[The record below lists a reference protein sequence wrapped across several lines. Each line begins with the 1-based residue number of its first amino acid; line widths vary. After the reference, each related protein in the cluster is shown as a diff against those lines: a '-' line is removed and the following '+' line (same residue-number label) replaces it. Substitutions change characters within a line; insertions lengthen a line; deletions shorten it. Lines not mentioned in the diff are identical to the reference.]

1 MALLSRPPSLRGPV
15 RRPAQDHTRNDGRP
29 PMKKQRTLDEYGM
42 RRRRSSPDCLGT
54 TATTTTSTTTVT
66 QEMHPVGNPRPVKPP
81 LNAARP
87 RTSTRRARRNSS
99 SSIDSLASDA
109 QLKTPSQLHVNGNG
123 SARNIR
129 VPDRTPSAVQNLRDE
144 SPDPLDTIS
153 PVVAATPTRPRPTT
167 STHAPDP
174 ENIHPNVSPTT
185 TRITRQNDSE
195 PNARVAEVVEKD
207 ETQPKPEQPNVVS
220 PTAATRSHQ
229 KRKSD
234 ILERELLL
242 PTPASAPAPAATER
256 RSLRSADTGARCKSE
271 LAQYFYNYEQ
281 IISLDSP
288 KPVVETLAANTII
301 ALVDDLSEPLPFT
314 SPPDPTPFGNPL
326 EKLFDCESITLPLPI
341 KQPPE
346 DPLSEEF
353 FFRSHR
359 RFERQEKQLRNIE
372 RDRAQHEKQ
381 QLDRLLEELRS
392 QDWLRVMGLPSV
404 HESEKKFYE
413 PKRQILIQ
421 ELVAL
426 LNKFQ
431 VWKDEERRRKL
442 IKEKSVPPADAEIES
457 RRSRKRSRPVEETE
471 EQESSLTPGPETETP
486 STPDSNDVDA
496 LAARQLHQEAR
507 SASDSAAKNRK
518 STSNSNSRKPK
529 PKSADADNEKTT
541 NTDKK
546 GSQKQVKPQN
556 TDPSPPP
563 PPAPVPF
570 FLPPLDDKPFIS
582 FFSDDKERE
591 IALAAI
597 PGNREE
603 RTHRVLAFGQPIPE
617 VDEQE
622 FQPPEDLIT
631 EEALQASQ
639 RQRRLLKRRSHGKA
653 D

>member
-1 MALLSRPPSLRGPV
+1 MALLSRLPSLRAPV

-29 PMKKQRTLDEYGM
+29 PMKKQRTLEDYGV

-54 TATTTTSTTTVT
+54 TATATTTTTTT

-81 LNAARP
+81 LKAAHS

-99 SSIDSLASDA
+99 SSIDSLASNA
-109 QLKTPSQLHVNGNG
+109 QLKTPSQLHINGNG
-123 SARNIR
+123 STRNIR

-153 PVVAATPTRPRPTT
+153 PVVAATPTRPQPTT
-167 STHAPDP
+167 STHAPEP
-174 ENIHPNVSPTT
+174 ENSLPNVSPMT
-185 TRITRQNDSE
+185 TRTTRQNDFE
-195 PNARVAEVVEKD
+195 PNAQVAEVVEKD
-207 ETQPKPEQPNVVS
+207 ETQPKPEQPSIAS
-220 PTAATRSHQ
+220 PNAATRSQQ

-234 ILERELLL
+234 ILSRELLVT
-242 PTPASAPAPAATER
+242 TPAAAPAATER

-281 IISLDSP
+281 IISLESP

-301 ALVDDLSEPLPFT
+301 ALVDDLSEALPFT
-314 SPPDPTPFGNPL
+314 SSPDPTPFGNPL
-326 EKLFDCESITLPLPI
+326 QKLYDCESITLPMPI

-346 DPLSEEF
+346 DPLNEEF
-353 FFRSHR
+353 FFKSHR

-404 HESEKKFYE
+404 HESEKKLYE
-413 PKRQILIQ
+413 PKREILIQ

-431 VWKDEERRRKL
+431 VWKDEERKRKL
-442 IKEKSVPPADAEIES
+442 IKEKSVPPAEAEIES

-471 EQESSLTPGPETETP
+471 GQESSLTPGPETP

-518 STSNSNSRKPK
+518 STSNSRKPK
-529 PKSADADNEKTT
+529 PNSADADREKTN

-546 GSQKQVKPQN
+546 GSQKQPQPQSL
-556 TDPSPPP
+556 DPSPSSPP
-563 PPAPVPF
+563 LAPVPF
-570 FLPPLDDKPFIS
+570 FLPQPDDKPFIS

-591 IALAAI
+591 IALSAI

-603 RTHRVLAFGQPIPE
+603 RTHHVLAFGQPIPE
-617 VDEQE
+617 VEEQE